1 MIKGRNLNQVAR
13 TTAQYFRD
21 WGVDVCHLLL
31 SKIPTGIFIQD
42 NRYCP
47 TQNSIVYPDCLR
59 KRFCVCFYKISS
71 ESLGWH
77 STNCHGAHIKA
88 MQAELKEP
96 DHLLCN
102 SVVAEHQTTEQEGS
116 SLLCFLGQNSLCL
129 SHILFF
135 KNQHQYF
142 FPVTDENI
150 KVQKE

>member
-21 WGVDVCHLLL
+21 WGVDLCHLLL

-47 TQNSIVYPDCLR
+47 TQNSIVYPDCLW

-102 SVVAEHQTTEQEGS
+102 SVSCRVPNHRTRRLISFVLSWSEF
-116 SLLCFLGQNSLCL
+116 SLS
-129 SHILFF
+129 
-135 KNQHQYF
+135 
-142 FPVTDENI
+142 
-150 KVQKE
+150 